1 MQDGLDLSLLQFLF
15 LFEAYQKY
23 FVNWP
28 LTKLKRHHF
37 SRSHPASSKC
47 KKDTFFIF
55 CYMKAQSYQKGQPHA
70 FTGPGWWEF
79 QSSQPL
85 PPHNSLLHDCS
96 LPNLSKV
103 AYMALWKTVGN
114 SWNEMPS
121 CPLTFLLFTV
131 PVYGH
136 NHADTAKQ
144 VTNKPFSS
152 LLTLLAK
159 IYLSVPVF
167 SILGKSP
174 TCCLL

>member
-1 MQDGLDLSLLQFLF
+1 MHLQDQGGGS
-15 LFEAYQKY
+15 
-23 FVNWP
+23 
-28 LTKLKRHHF
+28 
-37 SRSHPASSKC
+37 
-47 KKDTFFIF
+47 
-55 CYMKAQSYQKGQPHA
+55 
-70 FTGPGWWEF
+70 F

-174 TCCLL
+174 TWGSHQSAERYRPTVKVPKKSGTVKVPKQKSCHLPLATCLHQDSWVRLGRF